1 MVGPAGLGRARMSQ
15 GVTLT
20 AVCRILTSSASR
32 ARLLAGPVRP
42 QRQQDLGL
50 EPVGFLV
57 LVDEN
62 VIKAP
67 ADFGGDGRL
76 GHRVTPVQEE
86 IVVIENVVLLLS
98 CDIGLKE
105 ATELARRLVTPRKN
119 PDKRLFERTAGID
132 GVRVEGNR
140 PFAFVRNRHRRAFAW
155 PPGESSSRVWG
166 AWYARLRYT
175 ALVAR

>member
-1 MVGPAGLGRARMSQ
+1 MIPHRV
-15 GVTLT
+15 
-20 AVCRILTSSASR
+20 ILTSSASR

-67 ADFGGDGRL
+67 ADLGGDSRL
-76 GHRVTPVQEE
+76 AHRVTPVQEE
-86 IVVIENVVLLLS
+86 IVVIENVVLLFS

-105 ATELARRLVTPRKN
+105 ATQLAGPLVAPWKN
-119 PDKRLFERTAGID
+119 PAI
-132 GVRVEGNR
+132 V
-140 PFAFVRNRHRRAFAW
+140 
-155 PPGESSSRVWG
+155 SSSG
-166 AWYARLRYT
+166 QA
-175 ALVAR
+175 ALTVYE